1 MNPMRRQRGLSLL
14 LVLSLAFLAIPA
26 QAQTTNW
33 VSSYSVHDFT
43 GNVDIPSGSPLLA
56 GHNYNVTLTLS
67 VPFTQQLANFYVS
80 LDPSMTLTGSQYWYV
95 LTSGYAGYSPGS
107 FTPGSPI
114 VNFTQ
119 VQGTV
124 ILSAIFTIPATF
136 TTHVLNNSEGVPIEV
151 RFANPAFDLITAFVT
166 GGSRVGNFSLTI
178 SDDAIQTYLN
188 TYSQKSTLIS
198 SGKID
203 PAYTTVINA
212 LLSQAQNIFTSGL
225 PVRATALLN
234 TLTTDNFPA
243 PPSTTVS
250 TLLVVS
256 TVVLALVAVLLAL
269 MWVRTRSKH
278 GFAGSIVSDAQK
290 ELASLE
296 VTAGK
301 YDKALAER
309 LRKLK
314 EQLGDAL

>member
-1 MNPMRRQRGLSLL
+1 MRRQRGLSLL

-33 VSSYSVHDFT
+33 VSSSSVHDFT
-43 GNVDIPSGSPLLA
+43 GNVDVAAGQPLLA
-56 GHNYNVTLTLS
+56 GHNYNVTLTLT
-67 VPFTQQLANFYVS
+67 VPFTQSIVNFTVS
-80 LDPSMTLTGSQYWYV
+80 LDPSMTLSGPQYWYV
-95 LTSGYAGYSPGS
+95 LTPGYAGYSPAS
-107 FTPGSPI
+107 FTPGSPG
-114 VNFTQ
+114 VTFTQ

-124 ILSAIFTIPATF
+124 ILSAVFTIPATF

-151 RFANPAFDLITAFVT
+151 RFAKPAFDLITAFVVP

-203 PAYTTVINA
+203 PAYTTVVNA
-212 LLSQAQNIFTSGL
+212 LLSQAQKIYTSGL
-225 PVRATALLN
+225 PVRATELLN
-234 TLTTDNFPA
+234 TLNTESFPT
-243 PPSTTVS
+243 PPSTTVF
-250 TLLVVS
+250 TLLMVS
-256 TVVLALVAVLLAL
+256 TVVLALVALLLAL
-269 MWVRTRSKH
+269 MWVRARSKH
-278 GFAGSIVSDAQK
+278 GFSGSIVSDAQK

-301 YDKALAER
+301 YDKVLAER